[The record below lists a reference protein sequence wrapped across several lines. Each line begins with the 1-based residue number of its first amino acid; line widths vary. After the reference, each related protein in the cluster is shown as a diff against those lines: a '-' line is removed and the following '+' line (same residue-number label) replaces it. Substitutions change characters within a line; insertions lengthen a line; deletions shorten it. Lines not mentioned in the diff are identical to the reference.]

1 MRESKFPKLPYCE
14 HQTFFVYFRNIV
26 SFLPESK
33 PPSHSSVSTIHRRA
47 DEAAIEEY
55 GRIMKKRS
63 SSPIFQYGRVMK
75 KRNSGEVKDDLME
88 YGRVMKKR
96 NENEIS
102 GTESF
107 EIMPNIPRQLD
118 RLREVIKKPNS
129 RLPAGVWRIM

>member
-1 MRESKFPKLPYCE
+1 MPA
-14 HQTFFVYFRNIV
+14 
-26 SFLPESK
+26 SK
-33 PPSHSSVSTIHRRA
+33 PALHSSVSSIHRRA

-55 GRIMKKRS
+55 GRIMKKRE
-63 SSPIFQYGRVMK
+63 SPIFQYGRVMK

-102 GTESF
+102 GTESL
-107 EIMPNIPRQLD
+107 EIMPDVPKQLD